1 MKNNLKNLVFAALLA
16 AVTCVATLVIHIPSP
31 LHGYINLGDCFV
43 LLSGWLLGPLY
54 GFLAAGIGSALA
66 DLFLGYAVYAPATFV
81 IKGLVALAA
90 YLLIKAFGKIKY
102 KSVAYILSGII
113 AELVMI
119 GGYYVFEGLMYGF
132 VESAVNILPNGIQAV
147 VGIVSATLLVTVVN
161 KTGVLKKY
169 K

>member
-1 MKNNLKNLVFAALLA
+1 MKKNTKNLVFAALLA

-31 LHGYINLGDCFV
+31 LNGYINLGDCFV
-43 LLSGWLLGPLY
+43 LLSGWILGPVY

-66 DLFLGYAVYAPATFV
+66 DLFLGYAVYAPATFI

-102 KSVAYILSGII
+102 KTVAYVLSGII

-119 GGYYVFEGLMYGF
+119 GGYYVFEGFMYGF
-132 VESAVNILPNGIQAV
+132 VESAVNILPNGVQAV
-147 VGIVSATLLVTVVN
+147 AGIVCATLLIAVIN
-161 KTGVLKKY
+161 KTGVLKKF

>member
-43 LLSGWLLGPLY
+43 LISGWLLGPLY

-119 GGYYVFEGLMYGF
+119 GGYYVFEGFMYGF

-147 VGIVSATLLVTVVN
+147 AGIVSATLLVTVVN

>member
-43 LLSGWLLGPLY
+43 LISGWLLGPLY

-90 YLLIKAFGKIKY
+90 YLLIKAVGKIKY

-132 VESAVNILPNGIQAV
+132 VESAVNILPNGVQAV
-147 VGIVSATLLVTVVN
+147 AGIVSATLLVTVVN

>member
-1 MKNNLKNLVFAALLA
+1 MKRNTKNLVFAAMLA

-66 DLFLGYAVYAPATFV
+66 DLFLGYAVYAPVTFAV
-81 IKGLVALAA
+81 KGLVALTA
-90 YLLIKAFGKIKY
+90 YLLIKTFGKIKN
-102 KSVAYILSGII
+102 KPVAYALSGVI

-119 GGYYVFEGLMYGF
+119 GGYYVFEGFMYGWKA
-132 VESAVNILPNGIQAV
+132 SLVNIPPNGIQAV
-147 VGIVSATLLVTVVN
+147 AGIVCATLLVTVIN
-161 KTGVLKKY
+161 KTDVFRKNK
-169 K
+169 

>member
-1 MKNNLKNLVFAALLA
+1 MKKNTKNLVFAALLA

-31 LHGYINLGDCFV
+31 LNGYINLGDCFV
-43 LLSGWLLGPLY
+43 LLSGWLLGPVY

-66 DLFLGYAVYAPATFV
+66 DLFLGYAVYAPATFI
-81 IKGLVALAA
+81 IKGLVALVA

-102 KSVAYILSGII
+102 KTVAYVLSGII

-119 GGYYVFEGLMYGF
+119 GGYYVFEGFMYGF
-132 VESAVNILPNGIQAV
+132 VESAVNILPNGVQAV
-147 VGIVSATLLVTVVN
+147 AGIVCATLLIAVIN
-161 KTGVLKKY
+161 KTGVLKKL

>member
-147 VGIVSATLLVTVVN
+147 AGIVSATLLVTVVN